1 MRNRIVE
8 SEGCRGRCQE
18 NTDCETQEILTDDV
32 THDLSCRPKTFF
44 DTHGRELGLSF
55 QRQTNFD
62 NGAFDR
68 PGRYESRPGRQN
80 RADIFSQV
88 GKMSLKRVISRAL
101 RPSKNGFVVWQM
113 SFSISDFELLFHPR
127 NDHR

>member
-18 NTDCETQEILTDDV
+18 NTDCETQEDLADDV

-55 QRQTNFD
+55 QRQANFD

-68 PGRYESRPGRQN
+68 SGRYESRLGRQTVQILFFLKS
-80 RADIFSQV
+80 A
-88 GKMSLKRVISRAL
+88 KSL
-101 RPSKNGFVVWQM
+101 
-113 SFSISDFELLFHPR
+113 
-127 NDHR
+127 